1 MSINIRTASE
11 WKYPEGWPT
20 EEYYV
25 AKQEVTRVQ
34 LDGLKNLVDNNS
46 PESELD
52 SYLAA
57 NPQVMAHCLTFLNT
71 GHHGAWIIPQQQ
83 IRPPQKYVRYGLRPD
98 YIIGGRDS
106 DGFFWYVLELKGA
119 NENIFSEENGR
130 VFFSKTTNKAM
141 FQLLEYIDY
150 CSETQAYLRETLNLT
165 NFREPQGILMIG
177 RASEVEQNSKKQR
190 MKAAWNKITA
200 DRVELRTYDALISVI
215 ETEVDYKAK
224 R

>member
-1 MSINIRTASE
+1 
-11 WKYPEGWPT
+11 
-20 EEYYV
+20 
-25 AKQEVTRVQ
+25 
-34 LDGLKNLVDNNS
+34 
-46 PESELD
+46 
-52 SYLAA
+52 
-57 NPQVMAHCLTFLNT
+57 
-71 GHHGAWIIPQQQ
+71 
-83 IRPPQKYVRYGLRPD
+83 
-98 YIIGGRDS
+98 
-106 DGFFWYVLELKGA
+106 
-119 NENIFSEENGR
+119 
-130 VFFSKTTNKAM
+130 M